1 MSESPNIE
9 TPAAPQPA
17 EAVHQAPSQGAPY
30 QGQQSGMGMGRKP
43 GGSKRFPRRK
53 VCIFC
58 ADKIDYV
65 DYKDAKRLRKFVT
78 ERGKLVPRRI
88 SGNCAAHQ
96 RMLTVAVKR
105 ARVIALLPF
114 KAAD

>member
-1 MSESPNIE
+1 MSESPVVE
-9 TPAAPQPA
+9 SPAAMSSD
-17 EAVHQAPSQGAPY
+17 APPSQGQGAPY
-30 QGQQSGMGMGRKP
+30 QGQQSGMGRKP

-53 VCIFC
+53 ICIFC

-78 ERGKLVPRRI
+78 ERGKIVPRRI

-96 RMLTVAVKR
+96 RMLTVAIKR

-114 KAAD
+114 KGVE

>member
-1 MSESPNIE
+1 MSETPNIE
-9 TPAAPQPA
+9 TPAAPPQQV
-17 EAVHQAPSQGAPY
+17 EAVHGQGQGAPY